1 MGDKCDLCKNK
12 IETTFLEKI
21 KGTYIGSGKKRKIV
35 CSNCQ
40 KKHGKAVGDEFV

>member
-1 MGDKCDLCKNK
+1 MSKKCSICKEK

-21 KGTYIGSGKKRKIV
+21 QGTQIGKDFV

-40 KKHGKAVGDEFV
+40 KKHGDKAKEMLNK